1 MLIYI
6 RQWQQKMKPQP
17 GANPLV
23 VLLSW
28 FVFGIFLLLALGIG
42 LIVLIVGWILLLPL
56 MWRKRRQLKQMWQFN
71 KAAQQAQRQAQQRY
85 QQQREQQ
92 RDRADSSVIEGEYS
106 VKEDDQ
112 ERR

>member
-6 RQWQQKMKPQP
+6 RQWQNKIKPQP

-28 FVFGIFLLLALGIG
+28 LLFGLLLIVGLGLG
-42 LIVLIVGWILLLPL
+42 LLMLLFGWILLLPL
-56 MWRKRRQLKQMWQFN
+56 MWRKRREMKQMWQFT
-71 KAAQQAQRQAQQRY
+71 KATRQAQQQARRQY

-92 RDRADSSVIEGEYS
+92 QNRQDDSVIEGEYQ
-106 VKEDDQ
+106 VKDGD